1 MINYIKVY
9 NFKGVI
15 ISRPM
20 RPNPKQKEDTV
31 RINDAIRA
39 KDVRLI
45 SEDGGLIGIVDIR
58 EALDIAEKR
67 DLDLV
72 EISPNANPPVCKII
86 DYGKF
91 KYEQQKRE
99 KINKKKQH
107 IITVKEVRFRPHTD
121 THDIETKVRKIRE
134 FIVEGD
140 RVKISVMFRGREMAH
155 QEMGHDTLKK
165 VIALLEDVVKIDKA
179 PKQEG
184 RFLTAYLAA
193 KK

>member
-1 MINYIKVY
+1 MK
-9 NFKGVI
+9 
-15 ISRPM
+15 
-20 RPNPKQKEDTV
+20 PNEKSIEDST
-31 RINDAIRA
+31 RINGAIRA
-39 KDVRLI
+39 KEVRLI
-45 SEDGGLIGIVDIR
+45 SEDGGLIGIVGVR
-58 EALDIAEKR
+58 EALDIAEKSN
-67 DLDLV
+67 LDLV

-99 KINKKKQH
+99 KTNRKKQH

-134 FIVEGD
+134 FIVDGD

-155 QEMGHDTLKK
+155 QEMGRDTIDK
-165 VIALLEDVVKIDKA
+165 VIQLLEDVAKIDRA